1 MFESPNGPPAHLVA
15 TELSR
20 IEASATF
27 RRSKRHRELLRYLVA
42 RTLAGDASFL
52 KESVLAVEVFGRDPA
67 GFDPQKDTT
76 VRVEARRLRH
86 KLRRYY
92 DREAHDSPLTIEL
105 APGHYVPKFEVRAD
119 VGDVPRSLIVLPFV
133 NLSGD
138 PGSERWCDALTEELI
153 DALVQFPG
161 LKVVARTTS
170 FSFKGQQL
178 DVRAIACTVGV
189 RALLE
194 GSVQKLSSGF
204 RVVAQLVDGCSGL
217 HVWSHAFATDA
228 TDVPRVVYA
237 MARAI
242 MRGLSPGG
250 AAAAL
255 EKAEQRMS
263 KDAEACDAWQRG
275 RYLLRRH
282 SREAYVDA
290 GALFD
295 RALARDPSFALAWAG
310 KAKACISLYSL
321 AVRPDPAIAE
331 AAQLA
336 VARALDLDPEL
347 SEAHAAAAML
357 AFTHER
363 NLERAERSA
372 LDAIR
377 YAPGSAYVH
386 HNYAWTL
393 MFSGRFDESAQEFA
407 IARDLDPLDPLLRV
421 HQALLSYYRRD
432 FEGAAAAFTRVL
444 EIEPSNIFAR
454 VLHASALLCA
464 GEPDCA
470 LPRFEAI
477 AADLPADSI
486 GPLGIVQAHAVAGRV
501 QEARAAF
508 TAMVSRFGE
517 GGVGPYRMAIACCRQ
532 HDPERAFVW
541 LDRAAEA
548 RDLNLVCAGV
558 DPSFDALRDDARWQ
572 PALRRYGLPAID
584 PRPGRMAGL
593 PPIPY
598 RTGSDR
604 AAQGLIAP

>member
-1 MFESPNGPPAHLVA
+1 MFDSPNGPPAHLVA

-27 RRSKRHRELLRYLVA
+27 RRSKRHRELLRHIVT
-42 RTLAGDASFL
+42 RTLAGETSCL

-76 VRVEARRLRH
+76 VRVEVRRLRQ
-86 KLRRYY
+86 KLLRYY
-92 DREAHDSPLTIEL
+92 EREAHDSPLTIQL
-105 APGHYVPKFEVRAD
+105 ALGRYIPTFAFRSDSEAL
-119 VGDVPRSLIVLPFV
+119 RSLIVLPFV

-138 PGSERWCDALTEELI
+138 PGAERWCDALTEELI
-153 DALVQFPG
+153 DALVQYPG

-170 FSFKGQQL
+170 FSFKGRQL
-178 DVRAIACTVGV
+178 DVREIAHTVGV
-189 RALLE
+189 CALLE
-194 GSVQKLSSGF
+194 GSVQTHSPGF
-204 RVVAQLVDGCSGL
+204 RVVAQLVDGRSGL
-217 HVWSHAFATDA
+217 HVWSRAFATDA
-228 TDVPRVVYA
+228 TDIQRVVHA
-237 MARAI
+237 VVRAI
-242 MRGLSPGG
+242 VRGLSPDG

-255 EKAEQRMS
+255 ERAELRMS
-263 KDAEACDAWQRG
+263 KDAESCDAWQRG

-290 GALFD
+290 RALFD

-331 AAQLA
+331 AAQHA
-336 VARALDLDPEL
+336 VARALELDPEL

-357 AFTHER
+357 TFTHER

-421 HQALLSYYRRD
+421 HEALLSYYRRD
-432 FEGAAAAFTRVL
+432 FGGAAAAFTRVL
-444 EIEPSNIFAR
+444 EIEPSNVFAR

-464 GEPDCA
+464 GEPHCA
-470 LPRFEAI
+470 LPLFEAI

-486 GPLGIVQAHAVAGRV
+486 GPLGIVQAHAVAGRMG
-501 QEARAAF
+501 EARAAF
-508 TAMVSRFGE
+508 VAMVSRFGE
-517 GGVGPYRMAIACCRQ
+517 SGVGPYRMAIACSRR
-532 HDPERAFVW
+532 HDRERAFLW

-548 RDLNLVCAGV
+548 RDLNLVCVGV
-558 DPSFDALRDDARWQ
+558 DPSFDTLRDDARWQ

-584 PRPGRMAGL
+584 PRPGSTVSSPRSPCRA
-593 PPIPY
+593 
-598 RTGSDR
+598 GSDR